1 MSKYGEPWLWGYWV
15 RERDPADRKDYYT
28 FCEKLPNGKTGSPE
42 LWANVQYGDRVHCS
56 TFGGTMKQRPIIY
69 DSGDYYQGE
78 THDPDLVD
86 RGVICVNACRGI
98 PTELLGRVE
107 HACIADNARMLG
119 LELRPTHLDL
129 LAIAEILRK
138 AGFDVCEPVSA
149 GR

>member
-1 MSKYGEPWLWGYWV
+1 MSHSKEPWYWKYGYIFSAEHKVVTYI
-15 RERDPADRKDYYT
+15 DPRCDDEISQEDADRIV
-28 FCEKLPNGKTGSPE
+28 
-42 LWANVQYGDRVHCS
+42 A
-56 TFGGTMKQRPIIY
+56 
-69 DSGDYYQGE
+69 
-78 THDPDLVD
+78 
-86 RGVICVNACRGI
+86 CVNACRGI